1 MFADGGCGGRMG
13 KCMNKRQVGAHYEQ
27 AAARYLEQQGYRI
40 IESNFRCRYG
50 EIDLVAREGAYL
62 VFVEVKYRK
71 DTGAGEPLEAVDYRK
86 QRQISR
92 TAFFYL
98 LCRGYGEDTPC
109 RFDVAAILGEEMR
122 VIKNAFDYVP

>member
-1 MFADGGCGGRMG
+1 MG
-13 KCMNKRQVGAHYEQ
+13 KRMNKRQVGAHYEQ